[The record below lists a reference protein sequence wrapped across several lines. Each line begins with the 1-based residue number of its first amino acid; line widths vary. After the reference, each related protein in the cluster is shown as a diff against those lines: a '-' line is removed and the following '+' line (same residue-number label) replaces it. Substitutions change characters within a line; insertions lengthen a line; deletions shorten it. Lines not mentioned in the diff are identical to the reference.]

1 MKVSL
6 EPIKT
11 CCLPGISI
19 YSENIINKERILKMK
34 PTPREIQE
42 ATAYYER
49 VIEHPPLR
57 GLYKDREGAEKII
70 EGMSEEWYS
79 LIVTD

>member
-1 MKVSL
+1 
-6 EPIKT
+6 
-11 CCLPGISI
+11 
-19 YSENIINKERILKMK
+19 MK

-49 VIEHPPLR
+49 VIEHLLSE
-57 GLYKDREGAEKII
+57 GYTKSREGAEKII

-79 LIVTD
+79 LIVTDWFVMYFFV

>member
-1 MKVSL
+1 
-6 EPIKT
+6 
-11 CCLPGISI
+11 
-19 YSENIINKERILKMK
+19 MK

-49 VIEHPPLR
+49 VIEHL
-57 GLYKDREGAEKII
+57 LSEGYTRAERVLKII